1 MEKMNSKQDA
11 NFANSSED
19 SMKGEGIKTHYI
31 ALPHQVSSLNHRQG
45 RLPTEAETSLE

>member
-1 MEKMNSKQDA
+1 MKKMNSKQDA

-31 ALPHQVSSLNHRQG
+31 ALPPPSFIFKPQTGKASH
-45 RLPTEAETSLE
+45 